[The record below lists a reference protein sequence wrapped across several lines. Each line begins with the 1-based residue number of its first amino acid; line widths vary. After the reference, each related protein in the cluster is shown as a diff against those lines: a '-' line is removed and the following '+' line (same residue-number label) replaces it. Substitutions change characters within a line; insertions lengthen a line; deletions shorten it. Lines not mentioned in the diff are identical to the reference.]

1 MRGLGTTREAGRH
14 RCEHCNERKARQTTL
29 HSHLRVELAPPYS
42 NDRARDLDCRLGCY
56 ASGQD
61 YDVWFARGPTVR
73 VPSMS
78 YRSWP
83 TVAKPGVD
91 PVAALRSRSVRMVTE
106 GVPRGRQS
114 V

>member
-1 MRGLGTTREAGRH
+1 MRGLGATREAGRH

-61 YDVWFARGPTVR
+61 YDVWFAPEGDWIA
-73 VPSMS
+73 
-78 YRSWP
+78 RSS
-83 TVAKPGVD
+83 TGRACQ
-91 PVAALRSRSVRMVTE
+91 AAASIVETS
-106 GVPRGRQS
+106 
-114 V
+114 